1 MKKFTMISLL
11 LFMLFYNI
19 VPAFAESYIVQVPVS
34 YTGPSGSTRIIFTNQ
49 ETKHQSSYTI
59 DRQTKVLS
67 FTYTSL
73 GTYHYTVTKEA
84 GEDTNT
90 HYDDRTYQV
99 IISLTRTNN
108 DVIRKSI
115 IVYLAS
121 DLTKLSK
128 ITYTDHRQA
137 AAMDRD
143 SNQANT
149 QNQAA
154 VHDRRQTNT
163 QQQAINKD
171 KKAKAKSQ
179 SSKASG
185 TKKNAKGQK
194 AKAKNQAAKAS
205 AAKKKNKTD
214 SGSKSSASSGKDGTD
229 SSNMGENDDHSSA
242 ASASD
247 AAYGKNK
254 QMHNSQEATSTQNQS
269 AQNEGVIHTGDT
281 TTFVQWMILMMG
293 SLIGMVMMK
302 KRKG

>member
-11 LFMLFYNI
+11 LFMLFFNI
-19 VPAFAESYIVQVPVS
+19 VPAFAESYVVQVPVS

-59 DRQTKVLS
+59 DRQTKAITL
-67 FTYTSL
+67 TYTSL

-121 DLTKLSK
+121 DLTKLSE

-154 VHDRRQTNT
+154 VHDRRQNNT
-163 QQQAINKD
+163 QQQVINKD
-171 KKAKAKSQ
+171 KKAKAKS
-179 SSKASG
+179 
-185 TKKNAKGQK
+185 N
-194 AKAKNQAAKAS
+194 
-205 AAKKKNKTD
+205 
-214 SGSKSSASSGKDGTD
+214 
-229 SSNMGENDDHSSA
+229 
-242 ASASD
+242 
-247 AAYGKNK
+247 
-254 QMHNSQEATSTQNQS
+254 
-269 AQNEGVIHTGDT
+269 VIK
-281 TTFVQWMILMMG
+281 
-293 SLIGMVMMK
+293 LI
-302 KRKG
+302 

>member
-11 LFMLFYNI
+11 LFMLFFNI

-59 DRQTKVLS
+59 DRQTKAITL
-67 FTYTSL
+67 TYTSL
-73 GTYHYTVTKEA
+73 GTYHYSVTKEA
-84 GEDTNT
+84 GQDTDIL
-90 HYDDRTYQV
+90 YDDRTYQV

-121 DLTKLSK
+121 DLTKLSE

-185 TKKNAKGQK
+185 TKKKAKGQK
-194 AKAKNQAAKAS
+194 AKAKNQAAPSLAGKSKAS
-205 AAKKKNKTD
+205 SQT
-214 SGSKSSASSGKDGTD
+214 GSSSASSGEDGTD
-229 SSNMGENDDHSSA
+229 TSSAGENDDRS
-242 ASASD
+242 ASANGSD
-247 AAYGKNK
+247 AGQGKNG
-254 QMHNSQEATSTQNQS
+254 QMHKSQDGTSTSSQS
-269 AQNEGVIHTGDT
+269 SESAGSIHTGDT
-281 TTFVQWMILMMG
+281 TSFVQWIVLMIASLM
-293 SLIGMVMMK
+293 GMVMMK

>member
-11 LFMLFYNI
+11 LFMLFFSI
-19 VPAFAESYIVQVPVS
+19 TPAFAESYVVQVPVS
-34 YTGPSGSTRIIFTNQ
+34 YTGIQDSARIIFTSE
-49 ETKHQSSYTI
+49 ETRHQSIYTI
-59 DRQTKVLS
+59 DRQTKAISLS
-67 FTYTSL
+67 YTSL
-73 GTYHYTVTKEA
+73 GTYHYSVTKEA
-84 GEDTNT
+84 GQDTNIL
-90 HYDDRTYQV
+90 YDDRTYQV

-121 DLTKLSK
+121 DLTKLSE

-154 VHDRRQTNT
+154 VHDRRKTNT

-185 TKKNAKGQK
+185 TKKKAKGQK
-194 AKAKNQAAKAS
+194 AKAKNQAASSLAGKSKAS
-205 AAKKKNKTD
+205 SQT
-214 SGSKSSASSGKDGTD
+214 GSSSASSGKDGTD
-229 SSNMGENDDHSSA
+229 SSNMGENDDHS
-242 ASASD
+242 ASANGSD
-247 AAYGKNK
+247 AAHGKNK

-269 AQNEGVIHTGDT
+269 AQNEGIIHTGDT
-281 TTFVQWMILMMG
+281 TTFVQWIILMMG

>member
-11 LFMLFYNI
+11 LFMLFFNI

-59 DRQTKVLS
+59 DRHTKVLS
-67 FTYTSL
+67 LSYTSL

-121 DLTKLSK
+121 DLTKLSE

-185 TKKNAKGQK
+185 TKKKAKGQK
-194 AKAKNQAAKAS
+194 AKAKNQAASSLAGKSKAS
-205 AAKKKNKTD
+205 SQT
-214 SGSKSSASSGKDGTD
+214 GSSSAFSGKDGTD

-247 AAYGKNK
+247 AAHGKNK
-254 QMHNSQEATSTQNQS
+254 QMHNSQDGTSTSSQS
-269 AQNEGVIHTGDT
+269 SESAGSIHTGDT
-281 TTFVQWMILMMG
+281 TSFVQWIVLMIASLM
-293 SLIGMVMMK
+293 GMVVMK

>member
-11 LFMLFYNI
+11 LFMLFFNI

-59 DRQTKVLS
+59 DRQTKAITL
-67 FTYTSL
+67 TYTSL

-128 ITYTDHRQA
+128 ITYADYRQSA
-137 AAMDRD
+137 AADQSQTDPTQPASDGKDQKQPDQREKQSHD
-143 SNQANT
+143 VQAQT
-149 QNQAA
+149 KTAA
-154 VHDRRQTNT
+154 
-163 QQQAINKD
+163 ASK
-171 KKAKAKSQ
+171 KKAKS
-179 SSKASG
+179 
-185 TKKNAKGQK
+185 
-194 AKAKNQAAKAS
+194 QAAKAS

-214 SGSKSSASSGKDGTD
+214 SGSKSSSSSGEDGTD
-229 SSNMGENDDHSSA
+229 TSSAGENDDRS
-242 ASASD
+242 ASANGSD
-247 AAYGKNK
+247 AGQGKNG
-254 QMHNSQEATSTQNQS
+254 QMHKSQDGTSTSSQS
-269 AQNEGVIHTGDT
+269 SESAGSIHTGDT
-281 TTFVQWMILMMG
+281 TSFVQWIVLMIASLM
-293 SLIGMVMMK
+293 GMVVMK